1 MGSKAGGR
9 SPGEAALGQVSG
21 AVAVGQSGKEL
32 KDLQEGHLGCCD
44 VGLLCS
50 AMSSEE
56 DLMALGRESG
66 SPA

>member
-1 MGSKAGGR
+1 M
-9 SPGEAALGQVSG
+9 
-21 AVAVGQSGKEL
+21 AVGPSGKEL

-56 DLMALGRESG
+56 DLMALGRVSHLPEN
-66 SPA
+66 